1 MGSLCSIPVL
11 RLDPSWS
18 NASFRNRH
26 FGSEAGPL
34 RGLPRGVERSLE
46 GRCSGVS
53 AQPLL
58 LSFWLLPSPRV
69 IHHQL
74 LTHRGCSFQTS
85 PDSPR
90 MSSRTPSEKDQDS
103 QLPPLPVQT
112 PWGSGGDSD
121 SPHSCCHDSWDPSA
135 FLSTTSPSNHSLS
148 RSVWFCVSWCSGWEW
163 EWRREES
170 GKWGL
175 LIKQGPI
182 PISLPSTESL
192 PLTRCYQ
199 ICMTMAVLNV
209 CVLEAQRKVCGAHLE
224 RNRLRMQVSIFKS
237 GFK

>member
-11 RLDPSWS
+11 RLGPSWS

-34 RGLPRGVERSLE
+34 QGLPRGVERPLE

-58 LSFWLLPSPRV
+58 LSFFWLLPSPRV

-74 LTHRGCSFQTS
+74 LTHRGCSFQTF

-112 PWGSGGDSD
+112 AWGSGGGQRL
-121 SPHSCCHDSWDPSA
+121 SPQLCHDSWDPSA
-135 FLSTTSPSNHSLS
+135 FPSTTSPSNHSLS
-148 RSVWFCVSWCSGWEW
+148 HVQCGSVSPGATAGSGDGE
-163 EWRREES
+163 
-170 GKWGL
+170 G
-175 LIKQGPI
+175 
-182 PISLPSTESL
+182 
-192 PLTRCYQ
+192 
-199 ICMTMAVLNV
+199 
-209 CVLEAQRKVCGAHLE
+209 RKAGIGV
-224 RNRLRMQVSIFKS
+224 F
-237 GFK
+237 